1 MAEGEEPKERK
12 VDGLVNL
19 ETDNFLRGFI
29 ELMRPLHKMTSRE
42 MDYAAAMLKVRE
54 EIAKEVTDQNKIDK
68 LLFDDEVRE
77 FIRKEAKVKPDY
89 AKALIYGMRRKG
101 FIVGKRINPMYIP
114 SWEKGKPFRLM
125 FVIKTKDENK

>member
-1 MAEGEEPKERK
+1 MAAGEEPKERK
-12 VDGLVNL
+12 VDCLVNL

-42 MDYAAAMLKVRE
+42 MDYAAALLEVRE

-68 LLFDDEVRE
+68 LLFDEEVRE
-77 FIRKEAKVKPDY
+77 IIRKKANVTPDY
-89 AKALIYGMRRKG
+89 AKALVYGMKRKG

-114 SWEKGKPFRLM
+114 SRVEGKPFRLM
-125 FVIKTKDENK
+125 FVLKNKDDKK